1 MDSPS
6 PPPWSYAARAA
17 YFGDRVC
24 RFCDR
29 HNPAGARFCN
39 DCGSPLHLK
48 PCNQCGA
55 VNHHTATNCDKC
67 GAEYP
72 ELFTTPEATPLLPAA
87 DPTPVPATTTD
98 VDIAASVTQPRFA
111 AAGLRPGWRLL
122 RPGQLLLTA
131 IATTLIVGVYVA
143 YRIKA
148 ATPDAIE
155 IASQPIAASE
165 LNAPAAPSA
174 VVMTMQS
181 KPVEPGTTAA
191 LQAAIPTT
199 TTEAPK
205 GVSARQR
212 PVPGSTMKR
221 ASPRQRPV
229 PRLKAPGE
237 ATLRVAQSSAVA
249 GVGAPVAQ
257 NRKARQ
263 RDRWQ
268 TMHVSLARCGG
279 DLIARMVCDQRM
291 RRGFCEG
298 RWGEVPECAS
308 MANDRGQ

>member
-55 VNHHTATNCDKC
+55 VNHQAATNCYKC
-67 GAEYP
+67 GAEYR

-87 DPTPVPATTTD
+87 DPKPAPATTSD

-111 AAGLRPGWRLL
+111 AAGLRAGWHLL

-131 IATTLIVGVYVA
+131 IATILIVGAYVA
-143 YRIKA
+143 YRITA

-174 VVMTMQS
+174 VPVSAES
-181 KPVEPGTTAA
+181 KPVDSETIAA
-191 LQAAIPTT
+191 LRAATSTT
-199 TTEAPK
+199 TTGAPK

-221 ASPRQRPV
+221 ASPRQSPV
-229 PRLKAPGE
+229 PRRQAPGE
-237 ATLRVAQSSAVA
+237 ATRPVAVA
-249 GVGAPVAQ
+249 GGGAAVAH
-257 NRKARQ
+257 NRKTRQ
-263 RDRWQ
+263 PDRWQ
-268 TMHVSLARCGG
+268 TMHVSLGRCGG

-291 RRGFCEG
+291 RRGFCAG
-298 RWGEVPECAS
+298 RWGEAPECAS
-308 MANDRGQ
+308 MASDRGQ